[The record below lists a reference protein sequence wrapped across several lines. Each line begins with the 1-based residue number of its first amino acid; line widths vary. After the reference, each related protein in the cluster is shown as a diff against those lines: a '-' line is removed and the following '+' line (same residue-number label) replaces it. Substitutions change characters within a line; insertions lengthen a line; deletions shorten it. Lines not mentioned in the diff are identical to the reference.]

1 MSETGSSR
9 SIHHVLP
16 NACFWGDIE
25 LGGLKEPRCLKLG
38 RASQEGQCTKT
49 TCDGLQFLF
58 GQFVVEVFHCFELG
72 ASCLS

>member
-25 LGGLKEPRCLKLG
+25 LGGLKESRCLKLE
-38 RASQEGQCTKT
+38 RALREVQCTKT
-49 TCDGLQFLF
+49 TCDGFQFLF

-72 ASCLS
+72 ESCLS